1 MLKKPKQVKQPEQ
14 KPPEKTDPVTPPVMG
29 QPLEFAINGA
39 DFKTKVLQQLVKHSA
54 MPMLVMWWDDQL
66 GWCSAVGNDL
76 KYNPQV
82 RKSVG
87 INLFKI
93 VAGLKIFDDVGIK
106 AD

>member
-1 MLKKPKQVKQPEQ
+1 MSKKVKQGKQPEQ
-14 KPPEKTDPVTPPVMG
+14 KPPENTNPAPPPTMG
-29 QPLEFAINGA
+29 QPLELALNGS
-39 DFKTKVLQQLVKHSA
+39 DFKTKVLQQLVKHTA
-54 MPMLVMWWDDQL
+54 MPMLVMWCDDQL

-93 VAGLKIFDDVGIK
+93 VAGLKIFDDIGIK